1 MCIVG
6 VYTKK
11 PRISGAFFCP
21 FTFFISALPLPKI
34 IFIGSFANRQ
44 IDKLT
49 MEPRYKVNPLT
60 GELQEYYFEYN
71 GILALRNFTA
81 KVEDERLI
89 LHAADD
95 VNFSILEALVS
106 EVEINGVVYDN
117 PTAAQE
123 ALTRLTFNQNRP
135 VLLDKTLKD
144 LILGAV
150 QKVEGKGLSSNDF
163 TNAYKQQ
170 LDALEDYDIELD
182 ESTTELK
189 FKKGNNVI
197 KRISLMFLDD
207 EGTKLVYNKANKTL
221 ELRDKRDNLLTSIPV
236 SHFVSNIPTSIVV
249 QNGKIK
255 LMSGSEVI
263 GENTI
268 SYNDL
273 ADKPE
278 LNFASTNHTHNFD
291 DIQGK
296 PNNLATTENVKTAV
310 EGIQIGG
317 RNLLRNSNKKIT
329 NSNYN
334 IAIYQLTEEPKD
346 GEVFTVTI
354 KGKLGVGKTV
364 FAVYNSGDFVELS
377 QLYDKGN
384 GIYQNTF
391 NWRTTNNGRIANN
404 KTLFVWT
411 YDGSVTAESTIEW
424 IKLERGNKATD
435 WTPAVEETINLWE
448 RLLNSPYGET
458 ILSNLPIIIREIF
471 LDNTEGSNTNLW
483 TANNEL
489 NVGSRNIGGYSKVR
503 SSGYNINGK
512 DNNYIVLAGGN
523 SIHKNLLLGRK
534 GYISDGGTLNQQ
546 DHSNSTIF
554 VRSGGN
560 FELSPLESLTSCSFI
575 KVFDGG
581 NVTFTCEGKT
591 IIMKGDTQFNGS
603 KGSTAVVSIH
613 DNDCY
618 IRISNV

>member
-1 MCIVG
+1 
-6 VYTKK
+6 
-11 PRISGAFFCP
+11 
-21 FTFFISALPLPKI
+21 
-34 IFIGSFANRQ
+34 
-44 IDKLT
+44 
-49 MEPRYKVNPLT
+49 MEPKYKVNPLT
-60 GELQEYYFEYN
+60 GELQEYVFEYN

-81 KVEDERLI
+81 RVEDERLI

-150 QKVEGKGLSSNDF
+150 QKIPGKKLSTEDF
-163 TNAYKQQ
+163 
-170 LDALEDYDIELD
+170 
-182 ESTTELK
+182 TTELRQK
-189 FKKGNNVI
+189 LEGLQQVDTSGLLPKGGYTGTAQDLKNLIDAINRILQSDDTQLDQLQEIVTYI
-197 KRISLMFLDD
+197 KQ
-207 EGTKLVYNKANKTL
+207 NKHILSTL
-221 ELRDKRDNLLTSIPV
+221 GI
-236 SHFVSNIPTSIVV
+236 SNIAGLV
-249 QNGKIK
+249 
-255 LMSGSEVI
+255 EA
-263 GENTI
+263 
-268 SYNDL
+268 L
-273 ADKPE
+273 AAKAEKDHHHDERYAAK
-278 LNFASTNHTHNFD
+278 THTHSEYALRTHRHNWDDFD
-291 DIQGK
+291 GK

-310 EGIQIGG
+310 DGIQIGG
-317 RNLLRNSNKKIT
+317 RNLILNSGQKIT
-329 NSNYN
+329 NNNYN

-471 LDNTEGSNTNLW
+471 LENTEGSKTNLW

-489 NVGSRNIGGYSKVR
+489 NVGSRNAGGYSKVR
-503 SSGYNINGK
+503 SSGYNINEK
-512 DNNYIVLAGGN
+512 DDNYIVLAGGD
-523 SIHKNLLLGRK
+523 SIHKNILLGRK
-534 GYISDGGTLNQQ
+534 GYVSDGGTLNQQ

-560 FELSPLESLTSCSFI
+560 FELSPLENLTSCSFI

-581 NVTFTCEGKT
+581 NVTFSCSGKT
-591 IIMKGDTQFNGS
+591 IIMKGDTQFNGG